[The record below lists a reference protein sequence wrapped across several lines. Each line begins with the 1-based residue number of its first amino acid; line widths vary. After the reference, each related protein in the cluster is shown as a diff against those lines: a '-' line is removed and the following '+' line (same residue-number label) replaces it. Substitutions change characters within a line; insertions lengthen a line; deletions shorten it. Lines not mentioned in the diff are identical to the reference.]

1 MFNRFSKVLI
11 IAPHTDDAEFGYGGT
26 ISRLIDKSI
35 DLYIA
40 TFFACEQSVPR
51 KYPSYMLIM

>member
-1 MFNRFSKVLI
+1 MFSSFSKVLI
-11 IAPHTDDAEFGYGGT
+11 IDPHKNDSEFGYGGT

-40 TFFACEQSVPR
+40 TFSACEQSVPR